1 MNNFLSY
8 INGRETFV
16 DPKNHGGG
24 LHQGKLNSFL
34 DMHLDYNYHPLEH
47 NWWREMNLLLYLNKC
62 WKEEYGGHLKIR
74 DLRTDVSKELPVDW
88 NTLVIQ
94 QCGDYTLHGYDRT
107 NFPEGVYRTSIATYA
122 FSNHVRILSKP
133 RTTDWFPEKQGDSV
147 MKKWLG
153 RNFHF
158 LVKIKTSVFG
168 SGTAKN

>member
-1 MNNFLSY
+1 MARNEFTS
-8 INGRETFV
+8 I
-16 DPKNHGGG
+16 PKQG
-24 LHQGKLNSFL
+24 L
-34 DMHLDYNYHPLEH
+34 ERRI
-47 NWWREMNLLLYLNKC
+47 WW
-62 WKEEYGGHLKIR
+62 HLKIR